1 MLFAIFNNT
10 TIMTL
15 ELKEEDFQAKV
26 LDNEVKPVVIEVWAS
41 WCHNCKTLEPIFRAS
56 AKEHEAKADFY
67 QLKADDNMELTKSL
81 KIMGVP
87 TLLFYKH
94 GVLIAK
100 KTGVRSQKSIGKI
113 LYPLYSYSKE
123 DAEANIHKGLLK
135 RIFGA

>member
-1 MLFAIFNNT
+1 
-10 TIMTL
+10 MTL

-26 LDNEVKPVVIEVWAS
+26 LDNDTKPVVVEVWAS
-41 WCHNCKTLEPIFRAS
+41 RCHHCKTLEPIYKAS
-56 AKEHEAKADFY
+56 AEDLKDKAYFY

-100 KTGVRSQKSIGKI
+100 KPGVRSKKSISKI
-113 LYPLYSYSKE
+113 LSPLFSYSKGE
-123 DAEANIHKGLLK
+123 AESNIHKGLFK